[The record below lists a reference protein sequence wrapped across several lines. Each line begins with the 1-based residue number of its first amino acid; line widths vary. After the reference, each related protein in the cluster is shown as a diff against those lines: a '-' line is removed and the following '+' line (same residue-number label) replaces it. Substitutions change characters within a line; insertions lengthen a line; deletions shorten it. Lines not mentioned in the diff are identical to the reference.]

1 MERKECVLLSK
12 VSETSFSSPIRSIDP
27 RGAKDYSMKELTR
40 HGEKRMCVAIQGI

>member
-27 RGAKDYSMKELTR
+27 RESKGFLREGTN
-40 HGEKRMCVAIQGI
+40 